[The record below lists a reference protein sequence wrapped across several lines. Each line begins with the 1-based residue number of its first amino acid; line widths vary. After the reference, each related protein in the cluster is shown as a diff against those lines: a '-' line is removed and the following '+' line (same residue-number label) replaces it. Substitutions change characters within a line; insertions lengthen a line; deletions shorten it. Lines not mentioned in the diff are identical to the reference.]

1 MVRMVTEGDAP
12 RNGRRRRNDGNA
24 PINGAAFRCARL
36 SAMCAAMLTAILLA
50 YDAPAQPLRGD
61 AVARSLASLVEA
73 CVQGL
78 VADAALVGAPERGLD
93 RIADDAGCALIET
106 ARAEEGFAR
115 ALALARR
122 DDVLT
127 MLAGYAVERG
137 FIDEVQD
144 AFAYG
149 DRARPLILRA
159 APDSLLTRL
168 APRLSAPVAVIAR
181 KSALRDAAFADLTQL
196 AKSLGGADLA
206 TRARRTF

>member
-93 RIADDAGCALIET
+93 RIADDAGYRAYYLVKPQCVPPAGCRGYAGLRAGPRWRSKTPGCT
-106 ARAEEGFAR
+106 AR
-115 ALALARR
+115 
-122 DDVLT
+122 
-127 MLAGYAVERG
+127 
-137 FIDEVQD
+137 
-144 AFAYG
+144 
-149 DRARPLILRA
+149 RA
-159 APDSLLTRL
+159 ARSR
-168 APRLSAPVAVIAR
+168 SAM
-181 KSALRDAAFADLTQL
+181 S
-196 AKSLGGADLA
+196 S
-206 TRARRTF
+206 